1 MYYLIVIISPGKNIR
16 SKGGLNISA
25 FKFVE
30 GNKPIAFLY
39 PYQDIM
45 ISMTEALKNQEH
57 IAYIDLVE
65 HLKNMSILAFD
76 SKDLDLLEK
85 IEEITANFKKH
96 IDTTSKEKLDNS
108 TIYTIENVNSIYNR
122 NMDLKILCEFKFCGA
137 IERICISALRKT
149 IFRDQI
155 PEAQGITI
163 FYDPER
169 DVKQN
174 IKNFNRVLEENE
186 INPCEV
192 SL

>member
-1 MYYLIVIISPGKNIR
+1 M
-16 SKGGLNISA
+16 SA
-25 FKFVE
+25 FKFID
-30 GNKPIAFLY
+30 GNKPIVFMY

-65 HLKNMSILAFD
+65 HLKNMSILSFD
-76 SKDLDLLEK
+76 KKDLYLLEK
-85 IEEITANFKKH
+85 IEEIVASFKKH
-96 IDTTSKEKLDNS
+96 VDKTSKDKIDSS

-122 NMDLKILCEFKFCGA
+122 NMDLKILCEFKFSGV

-155 PEAQGITI
+155 PEAQGVSI

-169 DVKQN
+169 DITLN
-174 IKNFNRVLEENE
+174 IQSFNRTLEECE
-186 INPCEV
+186 IKICEV
-192 SL
+192 TL